1 MVSLGSVCPYIK
13 YYCLLSGNTSAQ
25 SNTYILRDSSMAATL
40 SPCIYSRQSPNRAN
54 PVLDASPQS
63 PADLSTGR
71 LVTTLLPSLFLRSG
85 VCGEIVNELARICTS
100 SLLIFQKIWSLTVF
114 ISFSP
119 SPMLGRM
126 ELCDPSNL
134 PFSSPLCWEIV
145 EPGCLTCCHLHT
157 FPGQT

>member
-1 MVSLGSVCPYIK
+1 MVMGRNGYGPKWSWAEMVMGRNDPESRQHVRTVQRLHHERQLNGCR
-13 YYCLLSGNTSAQ
+13 A
-25 SNTYILRDSSMAATL
+25 RFARA
-40 SPCIYSRQSPNRAN
+40 YSRQSPNRTN

-71 LVTTLLPSLFLRSG
+71 LATTLLPSLFLRSG

-100 SLLIFQKIWSLTVF
+100 SLLIFQKICSLTIF

-126 ELCDPSNL
+126 ELRVPSNL
-134 PFSSPLCWEIV
+134 PFSSPLCWENV
-145 EPGCLTCCHLHT
+145 
-157 FPGQT
+157 

>member
-1 MVSLGSVCPYIK
+1 
-13 YYCLLSGNTSAQ
+13 
-25 SNTYILRDSSMAATL
+25 MAA
-40 SPCIYSRQSPNRAN
+40 SARFARAHSRQSSNRAN
-54 PVLDASPQS
+54 HVLDASPQS

-71 LVTTLLPSLFLRSG
+71 LATTLLPSLFIRSG

-100 SLLIFQKIWSLTVF
+100 SLLIFQKICSLTIF

-157 FPGQT
+157 FLGKLSQSKQITSTKCTSPRGLADLLSGPNAGTGYFIL